1 MKVLLLEHISNLGA
15 FGEEVNVKNGFA
27 RNYLLPQGKVLRA
40 TSENRKIFDEG
51 RTELERIA
59 TGRLKGAER
68 RAAELNGRTVVI
80 LARVSEGGNL
90 YGSVGT
96 VEITRAL
103 ADAGVEVH
111 KSEIRLPEGVIR
123 SVGEYQ
129 VDVQLYAGV
138 MRTVKVIVEAE

>member
-1 MKVLLLEHISNLGA
+1 MEVLLLEHISNLGA
-15 FGEEVNVKNGFA
+15 FGEEVSVKNGFA

-40 TSENRKIFDEG
+40 TPENRKIFEEK
-51 RTELERIA
+51 RAELERTAIE
-59 TGRLKGAER
+59 RLESAER
-68 RAAELNGRTVVI
+68 RAAVLNDRTVVI

-96 VEITRAL
+96 VEIARAL
-103 ADAGVEVH
+103 TDAGVEVH
-111 KSEIRLPEGVIR
+111 KSEIRLPEGAIR
-123 SVGEYQ
+123 SVGKYQ

>member
-1 MKVLLLEHISNLGA
+1 MEVLLLEHIANLGA
-15 FGEEVNVKNGFA
+15 FGEEVSVKSGFA

-40 TSENRKIFDEG
+40 TPGNRKIFGEK
-51 RTELERIA
+51 RAELERIA
-59 TGRLKGAER
+59 LGRLKGAER
-68 RAAELNGRTVVI
+68 RAAALNNRTVVI

-96 VEITRAL
+96 VEIARAL
-103 ADAGVEVH
+103 TDVGAKVH

-138 MRTVKVIVEAE
+138 MRIVKVIVEAE